1 MKKGFSLFLAITMCA
16 WLFAGCTDEGSA
28 APSTGTV
35 AGNESTPP
43 AAETLPPTTTE
54 SAESE
59 LALTND
65 LADLIVSID
74 GTVYQLPCTVQ
85 TLLDDG
91 WQSDLGEEIYTK
103 ELNRSRDIS
112 FHLFRG
118 EKDSCRRIYVVAHN
132 LGDSACPINECTI
145 VRIAAANLV
154 SDSAE
159 AILAGGF
166 KLSEDLTLD
175 DIIAQYGEGVPKEQ
189 LDEIWYHYGFES
201 GYYVFSIDDN
211 RLTWWQITCRE
222 HFSS

>member
-1 MKKGFSLFLAITMCA
+1 MKKGFSLFLAITICA
-16 WLFAGCTDEGSA
+16 WLFAGCADDGAA
-28 APSTGTV
+28 APSTGAV
-35 AGNESTPP
+35 AGIESTPP
-43 AAETLPPTTTE
+43 ATESLPSTTE
-54 SAESE
+54 PIDSE

-74 GTVYQLPCTVQ
+74 GSVYQLPCTVQ
-85 TLLDDG
+85 SLLDDG
-91 WQSDLGEEIYTK
+91 WQSNLGEEIYTK
-103 ELNRSRDIS
+103 EIHPNRDIS

-118 EKDSCRRIYVVAHN
+118 EEDESRRIYAVARN
-132 LGDSACPINECTI
+132 LGDSACPVNECTI

-166 KLSEDLTLD
+166 KLSDDLTLD